1 MKNILITGGLGYLG
15 GRIADYLQRCE
26 PGTTITL
33 GTRQPKE
40 RIPTWAKPYRLV
52 PLDLLKP
59 DSLPTALVEIDT
71 LIHLAAVN
79 ENESFEAP
87 EKAWQVNTLGTQL
100 LLEQAAKKGVER
112 VIYFSTFHVYG
123 PISGETITE
132 ETVTRPVH
140 PYAYTHRA
148 AEDIVTYFA
157 HYKNMNTLILRLS
170 NGVGYPMDEKINRWS
185 LIFNDLCRQAVSTQ
199 SLVLKSSGEQ
209 HRDFITLSDVGRA
222 VHHFLTNIPGKWGDG
237 LYNLGGERSMSIL
250 DAAKKVAE
258 VFERKTGGEIQTLK
272 TESKIGSAQLSPVHF
287 SIKKLKQTG
296 FRLEGNIDRE
306 IEQTLTLCE
315 SFLKK

>member
-15 GRIADYLQRCE
+15 GRVADYLQRSA
-26 PGTTITL
+26 PSTTITL
-33 GTRQPKE
+33 GTRRPKE

-59 DSLPTALVEIDT
+59 NSIPTTLVGIDT

-79 ENESFEAP
+79 ENEALETP

-100 LLEQAAKKGVER
+100 LLEQAAKKGIKR

-123 PISGETITE
+123 PISGEILTE
-132 ETVTRPVH
+132 ETATRPVH
-140 PYAYTHRA
+140 PYASTHRA
-148 AEDIVTYFA
+148 AEDIVAYFA
-157 HYKNMNTLILRLS
+157 HYKKVNTLILRLS
-170 NGVGYPMDEKINRWS
+170 NGVGCPMDEKIDRWS
-185 LIFNDLCRQAVSTQ
+185 LIFNDLCRQAVTTQ

-209 HRDFITLSDVGRA
+209 HRNFITLSDVGRA
-222 VHHFLTNIPGKWGDG
+222 IHHFLMNIPDKWGDG

-258 VFERKTGGEIQTLK
+258 VFERKTGKQIQNIK
-272 TESKIGSAQLSPVHF
+272 TENKIGKAPLNPLQF

-296 FRLEGNIDRE
+296 FRPEGNIDRE
-306 IEQTLTLCE
+306 IEQTIALCE
-315 SFLKK
+315 NFLNK

>member
-15 GRIADYLQRCE
+15 GRIANYLQKNE

-33 GTRQPKE
+33 GTRRPKE
-40 RIPTWAKPYRLV
+40 RIPAWAKSYRSV

-59 DSLPTALVEIDT
+59 GSLPTALVGIDT

-79 ENESFEAP
+79 ESESFETP

-100 LLEQAAKKGVER
+100 LLEEAVKKGVER
-112 VIYFSTFHVYG
+112 VIYFSTFHVYS
-123 PISGETITE
+123 PISGEIITE
-132 ETVTRPVH
+132 KTVTRPTH
-140 PYAYTHRA
+140 PYASTHRA
-148 AEDIVTYFA
+148 AEDIVAYFA
-157 HYKNMNTLILRLS
+157 HYKSMKTLTLRLS
-170 NGVGYPMDEKINRWS
+170 NGFGYPMDEKIDCWS
-185 LIFNDLCRQAVSTQ
+185 LIFNDLCRQAVTTKN
-199 SLVLKSSGEQ
+199 LVLKSSGRQ
-209 HRDFITLSDVGRA
+209 HRDFITLNDIGRA
-222 VHHFLTNIPGKWGDG
+222 VHHFLMNIPDKWGDG

-250 DAAKKVAE
+250 GAAKKVAE